1 MWPALLVWAHHIVG
15 AYRSRYLRKWSNQ
28 EIIQIKSVS
37 CVQMDLS
44 LNLQGRQSKQNK
56 KLTMGAMLPQTGLGK

>member
-1 MWPALLVWAHHIVG
+1 
-15 AYRSRYLRKWSNQ
+15 
-28 EIIQIKSVS
+28 
-37 CVQMDLS
+37 MDLS